1 MEVSMNQVKLIT
13 GNANPEL
20 AKAVAGHLGIP
31 LANVTVG
38 RFSDGEIQ
46 VVLNESV
53 RDDDVFIIQPLCSPS
68 NDYIMELLL
77 LADALKRASAGR
89 ITAVIP
95 YFAYGRQDR
104 KVNPRDPISARLL
117 ADIITVAGVNHIV
130 VVDLHAKQVEGFFDL
145 PVDHLEARPVLADY
159 FLRRGF
165 SEEDTVIVSPD
176 IGGVAR
182 ARNFAKVFNAPI
194 AIIDKRRPKPNV
206 AEVMN
211 IIGEVKGKK
220 AIIIDDIIDTA
231 GTIVNA
237 AKAIKERGAT
247 EVYATCTHPVFS
259 GPAVERLSKAV
270 KEGVLK
276 EVVVTDTIPLGNKS
290 FEGAKILSIS
300 GMLAEAIRRIHFGE
314 SVSKMFNF

>member
-1 MEVSMNQVKLIT
+1 MNQVKLIT

-117 ADIITVAGVNHIV
+117 ADIISVAGVNHIV

-159 FLRRGF
+159 FLRLGF
-165 SEEDTVIVSPD
+165 DEEDTVIVSPD

-206 AEVMN
+206 AEVVT
-211 IIGEVKGKK
+211 IIGEVEGKK

-276 EVVVTDTIPLGNKS
+276 EVVVTDTIPLGDKA
-290 FEGAKILSIS
+290 FEGAKVLSIS

>member
-1 MEVSMNQVKLIT
+1 MNQVKLIT

-159 FLRRGF
+159 FLRLGF

-211 IIGEVKGKK
+211 IIGDVEGKK

-237 AKAIKERGAT
+237 ARAIKERGAT

-259 GPAVERLSKAV
+259 GPAVERLSNAV
-270 KEGVLK
+270 KEGILK
-276 EVVVTDTIPLGNKS
+276 EVVVTDTIPLGEKT
-290 FEGAKILSIS
+290 FEGAKVLSIS

>member
-1 MEVSMNQVKLIT
+1 MNQVKLIT

-20 AKAVAGHLGIP
+20 AKAVAAHLGIP
-31 LANVTVG
+31 LSNVTVG

-46 VVLNESV
+46 VVINESV
-53 RDDDVFIIQPLCSPS
+53 RDDDVFIIQPLCSPA

-117 ADIITVAGVNHIV
+117 ADIITVSGVNHIV

-145 PVDHLEARPVLADY
+145 PVDHLQARPVLSEY
-159 FLRRGF
+159 FLRQGF
-165 SEEDTVIVSPD
+165 GEEDTVIVSPD

-194 AIIDKRRPKPNV
+194 AIIDKRRPRPNV

-211 IIGEVKGKK
+211 IIGEVEGKK

-237 AKAIKERGAT
+237 AKAIKERGAI

-259 GPAVERLSKAV
+259 GPAIERLSNAV
-270 KEGVLK
+270 KEGVLR
-276 EVVVTDTIPLGNKS
+276 EVVVTDTIPLKEQ
-290 FEGAKILSIS
+290 FEGVRVLSIS